1 MKKMFLAVMA
11 LSLALGASAQANH
24 SPFRYG
30 VRAGI
35 GASNMA
41 LSVKEASPVMK
52 FGNAVSAQAGGV
64 FNYAFNS
71 TWGLQAELTYNYS
84 GAGLSA
90 CLKDIKSN
98 LDTAASGISQG
109 ELDTVFGRFPD
120 EAGVRITQHS
130 ISLPIMVTY
139 SANENLSLMAGVSLN
154 YVFST
159 KMSLFGAD
167 KFVQAMNG
175 GDTDL
180 ASIRDELNQI
190 ESIGNDLLK
199 DNMTK
204 FLVGLNLGVEY
215 KFTKGMLENFFVDAR
230 YSVTLNNAM
239 AKKIDR
245 TSIDPNM
252 PDIDIPASM
261 GVNPFLRASNL
272 QIGFGYR
279 F

>member
-35 GASNMA
+35 GVSNMA

-52 FGNAVSAQAGGV
+52 LGNAVSAQAGGV

-71 TWGLQAELTYNYS
+71 TWGLQAELTYNYT
-84 GAGLSA
+84 GARLCA
-90 CLKDIKSN
+90 NLKDFKSN

-109 ELDTVFGRFPD
+109 ELDTVIGRFPD
-120 EAGVRITQHS
+120 KAGIRITQHS
-130 ISLPIMVTY
+130 ISLPIMLTY

-159 KMSLFGAD
+159 KMQFFGAD
-167 KFVQAMNG
+167 KFMQAMSG
-175 GDTDL
+175 GEGDL
-180 ASIRDELNQI
+180 AAFREELDQI
-190 ESIGNDLLK
+190 ESIGNDLMK

-204 FLVGLNLGVEY
+204 FLVGLNLGIEY
-215 KFTKGMLENFFVDAR
+215 KFTKGMLQNFFVDAR

-239 AKKIDR
+239 SKEIDR
-245 TSIDPNM
+245 TSIDSNM
-252 PDIDIPASM
+252 PDMDIPASL
-261 GVNPFLRASNL
+261 GVSPFLRASNL